1 VARELPNPDSAEAYA
16 LLLRRYERERR
27 AREEAEALLEAKSLE
42 LFTSNQSLRGLAAS
56 LEEEIIARTS
66 ELQRARDDAIAA
78 NQSKSQ
84 FLANMSH
91 EIRTPMNGV
100 LGMLHVLDATRLSKR
115 QRDLLNTALSSAEL
129 LLTVINDILDLSKL
143 EAHAVEFESVEF
155 DLQQLIE
162 NAVAL
167 HTPRA
172 QEKNIPLNFSVT
184 PEVPRYVAGDPTR
197 LQQVL
202 SNLLSNAI
210 KFSDSGEILLY
221 VAMQE
226 TRVHFGVVDA
236 GIGIDEDKQATL
248 FEPFRQADS
257 SFTRRYGGSGLGL
270 AICDR
275 LISGMGGSLQV
286 ASAPGYGS
294 EFSFSL
300 PLQFV
305 EHSEVSSET
314 FHAMPATRVLIAS
327 TSHYQRIGLRQ
338 LLLRHGIRDIDEA
351 GSLGEA
357 LFRLAQPG
365 DNCQAVIV
373 DMQAVDESEKVLKE
387 LRKASTIHGA
397 RMIGLSVDTEDG
409 SEYLD
414 VMVSKPVRER
424 ELLQALHADLS
435 SLSAQADSLPQKQ
448 LPPQQLPTEQ
458 FPPGTFHVLL
468 VEDNDTNQ
476 LVVQEML
483 AHSGVRV
490 DTCHNGEEALHALE
504 QARYDLVL
512 MDVQMPVMD
521 GLEATRRI
529 RQRGMTSL
537 PIIALTAHA
546 LQEHADM
553 CRDAGMNGHL
563 SKPIMPRDLFNVL
576 TTWLGPL
583 QPLPATHAPIQPPA
597 EDTAD
602 DTLPGLDIAEAHR
615 RLGNN
620 ERVLSKLF
628 SLFYEGQKQTSA
640 QLALAITHQHW
651 QEAFLLA
658 HTLKGASANISAPRL
673 NQAATVLESC
683 LREQASPSAMAA
695 ALEDVTAQLNTVLS
709 TLSDWLNKRT

>member
-1 VARELPNPDSAEAYA
+1 MPRELPTPDPTEAYA
-16 LLLRRYERERR
+16 LLMRRYVRERR

-42 LFTSNQSLRGLAAS
+42 LFTSNQSLRSLAAS
-56 LEEEIIARTS
+56 QEEEIVTRTR
-66 ELQRARDDAIAA
+66 ELQRARDDAVAA
-78 NQSKSQ
+78 NQAKSQ

-100 LGMLHVLDATRLSKR
+100 LGMLHVLDATGLSKR

-226 TRVHFGVVDA
+226 TRIHFGVVDA

-275 LISGMGGSLQV
+275 LITGMGGSLQV

-300 PLQFV
+300 PLHLV
-305 EHSEVSSET
+305 EHSEISPDM

-338 LLLRHGIRDIDEA
+338 LLLRNGVRDIDEA
-351 GSLGEA
+351 CSLGEA
-357 LFRLAQPG
+357 LFRLGQPG
-365 DNCQAVIV
+365 DSCHAVIV
-373 DMQAVDESEKVLKE
+373 DMQAVDESAKVLKE
-387 LRKASTIHGA
+387 LRKASTAHGA
-397 RMIGLSVDTEDG
+397 RMIGLSVDPEVDPEEG
-409 SEYLD
+409 NEHLD

-424 ELLQALHADLS
+424 ELLQALHADLAN
-435 SLSAQADSLPQKQ
+435 LPVPGDSLP
-448 LPPQQLPTEQ
+448 PEP
-458 FPPGTFHVLL
+458 FPPGTFQVLL

-476 LVVQEML
+476 LVVQELL
-483 AHSGVRV
+483 ARSGVRV
-490 DTCHNGEEALHALE
+490 DTCHNGEEALRALE
-504 QARYDLVL
+504 HARYDLVL

-521 GLEATRRI
+521 GLEATRQI
-529 RQRGMTSL
+529 RQRGMTTL
-537 PIIALTAHA
+537 PVIALTAHA
-546 LQEHADM
+546 LQEHVDM
-553 CRDAGMNGHL
+553 CRAAGMNGHL
-563 SKPIMPRDLFNVL
+563 AKPIMPNELFTML

-583 QPLPATHAPIQPPA
+583 QPLPTASEPTPEPA
-597 EDTAD
+597 ESTPDTS
-602 DTLPGLDIAEAHR
+602 LPGLDIAEAHR
-615 RLGNN
+615 RLGTN
-620 ERVLSKLF
+620 ERVLGKLF
-628 SLFYEGQKQTSA
+628 SLFYEGHKQTGA
-640 QLALAITHQHW
+640 QLEMAVNRQHW
-651 QEAFLLA
+651 QEAFMLA
-658 HTLKGASANISAPRL
+658 HTLKGASANISAPWL
-673 NQAATVLESC
+673 YQAATALEST
-683 LREQASPSAMAA
+683 LRQHDSPSEIQT
-695 ALEDVTAQLNTVLS
+695 ALENVMAQLSTVLA
-709 TLSDWLNKRT
+709 TLSAWLNKKH